1 MNKDKL
7 ASLAVVWTGPA
18 WQQYQDAMARLAEDR
33 PQSALIQDE
42 AITAAVARLGSY
54 PRMGRLGRR
63 RGTRE
68 LVVPGTPFIV
78 VYRIQEQEA
87 RQIQVIR
94 FLHGAQQWP

>member
-7 ASLAVVWTGPA
+7 ASLDVVWTAPA

-54 PRMGRLGRR
+54 SRMGRLGRR

-68 LVVPGTPFIV
+68 LVVAGTPFIV
-78 VYRIQEQEA
+78 VYRIQEHEA
-87 RQIQVIR
+87 HQIQVIR
-94 FLHGAQQWP
+94 FLHGAQQWS